1 MGLIRMMAALGLVL
15 VFAIAA
21 CERASATNTTA
32 GGAEADSVDSI
43 APAEVHNACVKTFNE
58 TMANPNAFLVD
69 VRSADAFNKAHIPG
83 AVQLSG
89 DELLVA
95 LPEDKATPILLYC
108 NSGRRSGAAANAV
121 VGLGYTDVLNL
132 EPGIKGWKAAG
143 MPVA

>member
-32 GGAEADSVDSI
+32 
-43 APAEVHNACVKTFNE
+43 KTFNE

-69 VRSADAFNKAHIPG
+69 VRSADAFNKEHIPG

-108 NSGRRSGAAANAV
+108 NSGRRSAAAANAV
-121 VGLGYTDVLNL
+121 VGLGYTDV
-132 EPGIKGWKAAG
+132 
-143 MPVA
+143 

>member
-1 MGLIRMMAALGLVL
+1 VRPSKRKKERERENFADVSSLG
-15 VFAIAA
+15 
-21 CERASATNTTA
+21 NT
-32 GGAEADSVDSI
+32 
-43 APAEVHNACVKTFNE
+43 
-58 TMANPNAFLVD
+58 L
-69 VRSADAFNKAHIPG
+69 RSADEFNKAHIPG

-108 NSGRRSGAAANAV
+108 NSGRRSAAAANAV

>member
-1 MGLIRMMAALGLVL
+1 MRPSKRKK
-15 VFAIAA
+15 
-21 CERASATNTTA
+21 ER
-32 GGAEADSVDSI
+32 ERERVSI
-43 APAEVHNACVKTFNE
+43 LLTYRPSEYT
-58 TMANPNAFLVD
+58 L
-69 VRSADAFNKAHIPG
+69 RSADAFNKEHIPG

-108 NSGRRSGAAANAV
+108 NSGRRSAAAANAV

>member
-1 MGLIRMMAALGLVL
+1 MGTKRETREMKTMGLIRMMAALGLVL

-32 GGAEADSVDSI
+32 AGAEADSV
-43 APAEVHNACVKTFNE
+43 E
-58 TMANPNAFLVD
+58 TIANPNAFLVD
-69 VRSADAFNKAHIPG
+69 VRSADEFNKAHIPG

-108 NSGRRSGAAANAV
+108 NSGRRSAAAANAV
-121 VGLGYTDVLNL
+121 VGLGY
-132 EPGIKGWKAAG
+132 
-143 MPVA
+143 

>member
-1 MGLIRMMAALGLVL
+1 VRPSKRKKERERENFADVSSLG
-15 VFAIAA
+15 
-21 CERASATNTTA
+21 NT
-32 GGAEADSVDSI
+32 
-43 APAEVHNACVKTFNE
+43 
-58 TMANPNAFLVD
+58 L
-69 VRSADAFNKAHIPG
+69 RSADEFNKAHIPG

-108 NSGRRSGAAANAV
+108 NSGRRSAAAANAV

-132 EPGIKGWKAAG
+132 KPGIKGWKAAG